1 MDRVQRSTAPR
12 ALAAR
17 AGRLARFALGVAVTA
32 LALFHGWLLCRRLL
46 DATIGEPEVLLR
58 WLGGAGLLAAM
69 AAARRFGLSVSR
81 GRPALVF
88 WLLVLLLHVGASPVV
103 VAGVHAQELLLVL
116 PVGLAAALSLSIARR
131 RCATRFRLLPPR
143 RVRRARALPRRP
155 PAPGAGPSHF
165 SPRPP
170 PALPAAA

>member
-12 ALAAR
+12 ALPAR

-69 AAARRFGLSVSR
+69 ATARRFGLSVSR

-103 VAGVHAQELLLVL
+103 IAGVHARELLLVV
-116 PVGLAAALSLSIARR
+116 PVGLAAALSLAVARR
-131 RCATRFRLLPPR
+131 PGAARLRLRPA
-143 RVRRARALPRRP
+143 RRARRTSPSPRHL
-155 PAPGAGPSHF
+155 APGAGPSHF